1 MLFTGISLCYNV
13 PKTVDPG
20 GICMNTPQ
28 ILDGATGTMLQQAGM
43 PTGVSPELWVLEHPE
58 VAENFQRRYVQA
70 GSQVLYAPTFGA
82 NRVKLARWGA
92 ENRLAEINRDLVAI
106 SRRAAEGKALVAG
119 DLSPTGCFLA
129 PVGDKT
135 FEELVDIYAQQAG
148 ALEQAGVDLYVVET
162 VMSLPDARAAV
173 LGIRTVSR
181 RPIYVTFTVDE
192 RGRTLTG
199 TDALAAL
206 LTMQA
211 MGVTAFGL
219 NCSSGPETML
229 RHLERLAPYAR
240 VPLIAKPNAG
250 LPRVENEKT
259 VYDCPPEQFT
269 ALVGE
274 MARRGVRIFGGCC
287 GTTPE
292 HIAALSEAVH
302 GLDMDWSLP
311 VHDAPRA
318 AVTEREAVFFE
329 EIGEEDCIPVVAGED
344 LEDDLMDAS
353 EEDETFVLLK
363 LSCREEAEEFIRC
376 QYALHK
382 PLILET
388 DSEEALETALRGYQG
403 VALYRGGVSGEAL
416 ERLKRSYGV
425 QAI

>member
-1 MLFTGISLCYNV
+1 
-13 PKTVDPG
+13 
-20 GICMNTPQ
+20 MNIPQ

-58 VAENFQRRYVQA
+58 VAEGFQRRYVQA

-82 NRVKLARWGA
+82 NRIKLARWGA
-92 ENRLAEINRDLVAI
+92 ADRVEEINRTLVGI
-106 SRRAAEGKALVAG
+106 SRRAAEGRALVAG
-119 DLSPTGCFLA
+119 DLSPTGCFLVPA
-129 PVGDKT
+129 GDKT
-135 FEELVDIYAQQAG
+135 FEELMEVYTEQAG
-148 ALEQAGVDLYVVET
+148 ALERAGVDLYVVET

-173 LGIRTVSR
+173 LAIRSVSD

-192 RGRTLTG
+192 RGCTLTG

-211 MGVTAFGL
+211 MGVSAFGL

-250 LPRVENEKT
+250 LPRVEHEKT
-259 VYDCPPEQFT
+259 VYDCPPERFA
-269 ALVGE
+269 ALAGE
-274 MARRGVRIFGGCC
+274 MARCGVRIFGGCC

-292 HIAALSEAVH
+292 HIAALSAAVQR
-302 GLDMDWSLP
+302 LDGEWSLP
-311 VHDAPRA
+311 AKAARQA

-329 EIGEEDCIPVVAGED
+329 EIDGEDCISLSVSDD

-353 EEDETFVLLK
+353 EEDEGFVCLK
-363 LSCREEAEEFIRC
+363 LSNREEAEEFVRC
-376 QYALHK
+376 QYALSK

-388 DSEEALETALRGYQG
+388 DSVEALETALRGYQG
-403 VALYRGGVSGEAL
+403 LALYRGGVSGEAL
-416 ERLKRSYGV
+416 ERLKGIYGV
-425 QAI
+425 QAF